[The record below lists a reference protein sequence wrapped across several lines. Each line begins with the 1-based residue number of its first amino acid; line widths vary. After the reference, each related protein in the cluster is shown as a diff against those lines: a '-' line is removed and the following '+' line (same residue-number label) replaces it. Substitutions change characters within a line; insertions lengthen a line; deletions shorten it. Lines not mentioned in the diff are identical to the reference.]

1 MAAPDETSGPRG
13 PRLASAHV
21 PERNHLPEAPSA
33 PFFDVVGIGNAL
45 VDVIAHNDDGFLDTH
60 SLVKGAMTLIDT
72 ERAVSLYRV
81 LGTALEMSGG
91 SAATCTTEGA
101 DVADPGFLR
110 LAVDDTGR
118 LTWGQC
124 KSSGDLGTCTDEFY
138 SFDSQGGAWK
148 IGAATSASESGGL
161 CTLYHAEGS
170 VTVIGDS
177 PKKIRLEIKEWDA
190 YPMAGEKPCTL
201 DSAGALGGD
210 TDCAEHVVIE
220 ATAL

>member
-1 MAAPDETSGPRG
+1 M
-13 PRLASAHV
+13 V
-21 PERNHLPEAPSA
+21 PSVSSHHPEARA
-33 PFFDVVGIGNAL
+33 PRRGRAL
-45 VDVIAHNDDGFLDTH
+45 PA
-60 SLVKGAMTLIDT
+60 
-72 ERAVSLYRV
+72 RAVAAGLLLAGSLFA
-81 LGTALEMSGG
+81 LAACGGGGDSGGTGGGATGAPKLDGSYQITHHTESRAMSGG
-91 SAATCTTEGA
+91 PAATCTTEGA
-101 DVADPGFLR
+101 DVADPGFLH

-124 KSSGDLGTCTDEFY
+124 KSSGDLATCTDEFY
-138 SFDSQGGAWK
+138 SFGSQGGVWK

-201 DSAGALGGD
+201 DAAGALSGD
-210 TDCAEHVVIE
+210 SDCAEHVVIE